1 MALNAITTIADMQIV
16 PEKFS
21 SYVTERTTEKSTMVK
36 AGIASA
42 DATVAQLI
50 NGTPAG
56 GRFITIPAWQP
67 LDASTEEDV
76 FGEDEVSVGGITT
89 SDSRATL
96 LMRQKAWG
104 DTDLARVLGG
114 ADPMAA
120 IIDQMADWRNQRE
133 QKIYLAILK
142 AILDPTSGALKS
154 HVNDISGESGSAA
167 CISDGA
173 TLDTKQALGDAYSSL
188 GMVFMHSAT
197 YTYLQKSGLITRNPI
212 FDPAQSQIEMERYL
226 GYRIIVDDGM
236 PVTMT
241 GAAYQKTTDESIT
254 PGKTY
259 YTESGGVYTPV
270 SDPQEGSLS
279 TYYEMTQAGEPVYDT
294 YLLGANAF
302 IRQDGSPAG
311 FVGTETDRDK
321 FTAKNY
327 LINRWCQIIH
337 PRGFGWVPDESTT
350 LNSLKPYP
358 NNTDLST
365 PANWKLT
372 SHHKRVPITCLR
384 HKLG

>member
-1 MALNAITTIADMQIV
+1 MAITTIAQMQIV
-16 PEKFS
+16 PEHFS
-21 SYVTERTTEKSTMVK
+21 AYVTEKTTEKSAMVN
-36 AGIASA
+36 AGIASG

-89 SDSRATL
+89 SASRATL

-120 IIDQMADWRNQRE
+120 IINQMADWRNQRE

-142 AILDPTSGALKS
+142 GILDKDAGALKA
-154 HVNDISGESGSAA
+154 HVNDISAGSGEAA
-167 CISDGA
+167 YISDGA
-173 TLDTKQALGDAYSSL
+173 ILDTKQALGDAYGSL

-197 YTYLQKSGLITRNPI
+197 YTYLQKKGLITRNPI
-212 FDPAQSQIEMERYL
+212 FDPTQSQIEMERYM

-236 PVTMT
+236 PV
-241 GAAYQKTTDESIT
+241 E
-254 PGKTY
+254 
-259 YTESGGVYTPV
+259 GG
-270 SDPQEGSLS
+270 
-279 TYYEMTQAGEPVYDT
+279 VYDT
-294 YLLGANAF
+294 YILGQNAF
-302 IRQDGSPAG
+302 IRQDGTPDG

-337 PRGFGWVPDESTT
+337 PRGFGWVPDEAVELKSG
-350 LNSLKPYP
+350 KPYA
-358 NNTDLST
+358 NNADLAT
-365 PANWKLT
+365 PENWRLT
-372 SHHKRVPITCLR
+372 AHHKKVAITCLR
-384 HKLG
+384 HKIG

>member
-1 MALNAITTIADMQIV
+1 MSFTTIDQMQIV

-21 SYVTERTTEKSTMVK
+21 AYVTERTTEKSIMVNS
-36 AGIASA
+36 GIASG
-42 DATVAQLI
+42 DSTVAQLI
-50 NGTPAG
+50 NGTPKG

-142 AILDPTSGALKS
+142 AILDPSAGALKA
-154 HVNDISGESGSAA
+154 HVNDISSGSGDAA
-167 CISDGA
+167 IISDGA
-173 TLDTKQALGDAYSSL
+173 VLDTKQALGDAYGSL
-188 GMVFMHSAT
+188 GMIFMHSAT
-197 YTYLQKSGLITRNPI
+197 YTHLQKKGLITRNPI
-212 FDPAQSQIEMERYL
+212 FDPSQSQIEMERYL
-226 GYRIIVDDGM
+226 GYTIKVDDGM
-236 PVTMT
+236 PV
-241 GAAYQKTTDESIT
+241 E
-254 PGKTY
+254 
-259 YTESGGVYTPV
+259 GG
-270 SDPQEGSLS
+270 
-279 TYYEMTQAGEPVYDT
+279 VYDT
-294 YLLGANAF
+294 YILGQNAF
-302 IRQDGSPAG
+302 IRENGTPAG

-321 FTAKNY
+321 FTGTNY
-327 LINRWCQIIH
+327 LINRWCNVIH
-337 PRGFGWVPDESTT
+337 PRGFGWVPDEAST
-350 LNSLKPYP
+350 LKSGKKFPD
-358 NNTDLST
+358 NTDLAT
-365 PANWKLT
+365 AANWRLT
-372 SHHKRVPITCLR
+372 SHHKKVNIACLR

>member
-21 SYVTERTTEKSTMVK
+21 TYVTERTTEKSAMVN
-36 AGIASA
+36 AGIASGDEIVSA
-42 DATVAQLI
+42 LI
-50 NGTPAG
+50 NGAPAG

-96 LMRQKAWG
+96 LIRQKAWG

-120 IIDQMADWRNQRE
+120 IINQMADWRNQRE
-133 QKIYLAILK
+133 QKIYLAILQ
-142 AILDPTSGALKS
+142 AILDPSAGALKD
-154 HVNDISGESGSAA
+154 HVNDISGGSGDAA
-167 CISDGA
+167 LISDGA
-173 TLDTKQALGDAYSSL
+173 TLDTKQALGDAYGSL

-197 YTYLQKSGLITRNPI
+197 YTYLQKKGLITRNPI
-212 FDPAQSQIEMERYL
+212 FDPSQSQIEMERYL

-236 PVTMT
+236 PVN
-241 GAAYQKTTDESIT
+241 
-254 PGKTY
+254 
-259 YTESGGVYTPV
+259 SG
-270 SDPQEGSLS
+270 
-279 TYYEMTQAGEPVYDT
+279 VYDT
-294 YLLGANAF
+294 YFLGANAF
-302 IRQDGSPAG
+302 IRQDGNPAG

-327 LINRWCQIIH
+327 LINRWCQVIH
-337 PRGFGWVPDESTT
+337 PRGFGWVPDEASE
-350 LNSLKPYP
+350 LLSGKKYP
-358 NNTDLST
+358 NNADLSKA
-365 PANWKLT
+365 ANWRLT
-372 SHHKRVPITCLR
+372 THHKNVPIACLR
-384 HKLG
+384 HKIG

>member
-21 SYVTERTTEKSTMVK
+21 TYVTEKTTEKSAMVN
-36 AGIASA
+36 AGIATG
-42 DATVAQLI
+42 DAVVAQLI
-50 NGTPAG
+50 NGTPTG

-76 FGEDEVSVGGITT
+76 FGEDEVSVSGITT

-104 DTDLARVLGG
+104 DTDLAKVLGG
-114 ADPMAA
+114 ADPMGA
-120 IIDQMADWRNQRE
+120 IINQMADWRNQRE

-142 AILDPTSGALKS
+142 AILDKSAGALKD
-154 HVNDISGESGSAA
+154 HVNDISAGSGEAA
-167 CISDGA
+167 YISDGA

-188 GMVFMHSAT
+188 GMVFMHSAV
-197 YTYLQKSGLITRNPI
+197 YTYLQKQGLITRNPI
-212 FDPAQSQIEMERYL
+212 FDPSQSQIEMERYL

-236 PVTMT
+236 PVAD
-241 GAAYQKTTDESIT
+241 G
-254 PGKTY
+254 
-259 YTESGGVYTPV
+259 
-270 SDPQEGSLS
+270 
-279 TYYEMTQAGEPVYDT
+279 VYDT
-294 YLLGANAF
+294 YILGQNAF
-302 IRQDGSPAG
+302 IRQDGTPAG

-321 FTAKNY
+321 FSAKNY

-337 PRGFGWVPDESTT
+337 PRGFGWVPDESAE
-350 LNSLKPYP
+350 LNSGKKYP
-358 NNTDLST
+358 NNTDLAT

-372 SHHKRVPITCLR
+372 THHKHVPIACLR
-384 HKLG
+384 HKIG